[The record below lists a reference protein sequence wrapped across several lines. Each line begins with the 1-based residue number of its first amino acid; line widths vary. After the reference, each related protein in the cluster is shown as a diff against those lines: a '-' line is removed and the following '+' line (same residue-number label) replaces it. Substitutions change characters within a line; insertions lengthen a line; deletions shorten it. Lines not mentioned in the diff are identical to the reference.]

1 MIVFSFSKLTI
12 EHMKNSSKKY
22 SDFKIFTD
30 DSKIMT
36 IDSFC
41 NKVLGSLNSE
51 WERCDKNVLSA
62 KVRSLIE
69 D

>member
-1 MIVFSFSKLTI
+1 
-12 EHMKNSSKKY
+12 MKNSSKKY